1 MEAQRTE
8 QLETSLANTLSS
20 GPLPSLTQ
28 QSTSLKPLSEASLA
42 LNLVKMVGTVL
53 LSQEQ
58 LQA

>member
-8 QLETSLANTLSS
+8 QLETNLANTLSLA
-20 GPLPSLTQ
+20 PPPSLTQ
-28 QSTSLKPLSEASLA
+28 QSTSLNLNEVNLA
-42 LNLVKMVGTVL
+42 LNLVKMLGTVL